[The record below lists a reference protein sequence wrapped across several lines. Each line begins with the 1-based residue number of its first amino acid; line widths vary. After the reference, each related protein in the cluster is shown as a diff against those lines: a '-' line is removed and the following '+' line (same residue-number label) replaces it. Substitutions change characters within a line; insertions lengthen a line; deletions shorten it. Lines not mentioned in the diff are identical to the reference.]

1 MQKLCIIMHF
11 EKIYTFVH
19 SFFALKIFY
28 KRFSK
33 NLSKFFKIFKKSFKI
48 CVIEL

>member
-19 SFFALKIFY
+19 SFFALKFFASDFRKIFQN
-28 KRFSK
+28 FSKSLK
-33 NLSKFFKIFKKSFKI
+33 NLSKF
-48 CVIEL
+48 V